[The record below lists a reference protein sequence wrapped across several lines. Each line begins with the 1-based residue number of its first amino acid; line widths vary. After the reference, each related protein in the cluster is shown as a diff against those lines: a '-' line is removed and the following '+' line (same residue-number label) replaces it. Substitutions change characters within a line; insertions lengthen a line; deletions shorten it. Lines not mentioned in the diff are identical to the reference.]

1 MIKAILGQLINDSI
15 HGGVLKSVSLL
26 ARALF
31 FVLVVPIL
39 GAGELA
45 GYMYINSTALILSTI
60 AILGLNEELPREI
73 AGNLGIARGY
83 FKWFVLLNSLA
94 TLLLVVTLIS
104 PSNALAIFL
113 FALTALAGRFL
124 NGVVRS
130 VDPAIFEQIQN
141 VPWVLFLICAATL
154 HLDNAVDLIIARSA
168 SMCIVQWYAF
178 HVISRS
184 ERQASNWEL
193 ISLPTIIRRAISR
206 GISKLGANLLLL
218 GVVRGPVILP
228 VWLGLGGN
236 LDTVAFAV
244 AVGEMIVQFGIIPVN
259 RAYAKWCRSIPTT
272 HQDWVQTVTTC
283 LALVVG
289 LSAVS
294 LLAVFIL
301 GFAELW
307 PSNIASSNML
317 SQASVFYSLVVAFYL
332 VRYLVWSRGILEY
345 EVVLLTALMFIA
357 TAAIVLTIDMQFWFL
372 SLAFVITIAVSMLAT
387 VAKRDFARA
396 T

>member
-15 HGGVLKSVSLL
+15 HGGVLKSISLL

-60 AILGLNEELPREI
+60 AILGLNEELPRVI

-83 FKWFVLLNSLA
+83 FKWFVSLNTVA
-94 TLLLVVTLIS
+94 TLLLIVTLLL
-104 PSNALAIFL
+104 PSNALAILL
-113 FALTALAGRFL
+113 FAFTALAGRFL

-130 VDPAIFEQIQN
+130 LNPAVFEQIQN

-154 HLDNAVDLIIARSA
+154 RLDNAVELIIARSA
-168 SMCIVQWYAF
+168 SMCLVQWYAF
-178 HVISRS
+178 RVISRS
-184 ERQASNWEL
+184 KRQASSWEPT
-193 ISLPTIIRRAISR
+193 SLPAIIRRGLSR

-259 RAYAKWCRSIPTT
+259 RAYAKWCRSIPTA

-301 GFAELW
+301 GFAEFW

-345 EVVLLTALMFIA
+345 EVILLSALMFIA
-357 TAAIVLTIDMQFWFL
+357 TVGIVLTIDMQFWFL
-372 SLAFVITIAVSMLAT
+372 SLALVFAITISMLARL
-387 VAKRDFARA
+387 AKGYFARV